1 MPERSLKMSK
11 TNLKFD
17 KTNSINSNNNNN
29 KKTTSKSNTSSG
41 KTKVV
46 GIRIDTKSTSTKE
59 KVYYYKTNKD
69 FKRGDRLRVRVP
81 SGGSPKSTVAV
92 ANSNKKGN
100 YKNLIEG

>member
-1 MPERSLKMSK
+1 MAKN
-11 TNLKFD
+11 NLKFD
-17 KTNSINSNNNNN
+17 KTNSLSNS
-29 KKTTSKSNTSSG
+29 TSKTKNTPKTSVKRG
-41 KTKVV
+41 ETKVV

-100 YKNLIEG
+100 FKNLIEG

>member
-1 MPERSLKMSK
+1 MLERSLKMAR

-17 KTNSINSNNNNN
+17 KTNSINSNNSN
-29 KKTTSKSNTSSG
+29 KKTTPRGSTSTS

-59 KVYYYKTNKD
+59 KVYYYRTNKD
-69 FKRGDRLRVRVP
+69 FRRGDRVRVRVP
-81 SGGSPKSTVAV
+81 SGGTPKSTVAV

-100 YKNLIEG
+100 FKNLIEG